1 MRNNQ
6 LEEDNGPARFTLP
19 RGIVIKIESAIYAP
33 KATCNLLRFKDFIEN
48 GFHIKT
54 SSNGPNEVLN
64 LITKQDGDT
73 VMK

>member
-19 RGIVIKIESAIYAP
+19 RGI
-33 KATCNLLRFKDFIEN
+33 
-48 GFHIKT
+48 HIKT